1 MKTFSLKNTEVV
13 RDWVVFDASDKILG
27 RFATKIADKLRGK
40 DKPTFTP
47 HVDGGDFVIVIN
59 ADKLKVTG
67 NKAEQ
72 KKYFKHSLYPGGL
85 KEKSYKE
92 VLESTPERIIENS
105 VKWMLPK
112 NKLGKSIIKKL
123 KVYSG
128 SEHPHESQNPSVWNP
143 KIWAVKDF
151 MRQAEGKHLQ
161 PEYIYLKEKAQ

>member
-1 MKTFSLKNTEVV
+1 MKTFSLKNTEVA

-47 HVDGGDFVIVIN
+47 HVDGGDFVVVIN

-92 VLESTPERIIENS
+92 VLESTPERIIENA
-105 VKWMLPK
+105 VKGMLPK

-143 KIWAVKDF
+143 KI
-151 MRQAEGKHLQ
+151 
-161 PEYIYLKEKAQ
+161 

>member
-1 MKTFSLKNTEVV
+1 MKTFSLKNTEVS

-59 ADKLKVTG
+59 ADKVKVTG

-72 KKYFKHSLYPGGL
+72 KKYYKHSLYPGGL
-85 KEKSYKE
+85 KEKSFKE
-92 VLESTPERIIENS
+92 VLKSTPERIIENA
-105 VKWMLPK
+105 VKGMLPK

-143 KIWAVKDF
+143 KI
-151 MRQAEGKHLQ
+151 
-161 PEYIYLKEKAQ
+161 

>member
-1 MKTFSLKNTEVV
+1 MKTFSLKSTEVV
-13 RDWVVFDASDKILG
+13 RDWVVFDASDKVLG

-40 DKPTFTP
+40 DKPTYTP
-47 HVDGGDFVIVIN
+47 HVDGGDFVVVIN
-59 ADKLKVTG
+59 ADKVKVTG

-72 KKYFKHSLYPGGL
+72 KKYYKHSLYPGGL

-92 VLESTPERIIENS
+92 LLESSPERIIENA
-105 VKWMLPK
+105 VKGMLPK

-143 KIWAVKDF
+143 KI
-151 MRQAEGKHLQ
+151 
-161 PEYIYLKEKAQ
+161 

>member
-1 MKTFSLKNTEVV
+1 MKTFSLKNTEVA

-47 HVDGGDFVIVIN
+47 HVDGGDFVVVIN
-59 ADKLKVTG
+59 AEKVKVTG

-72 KKYFKHSLYPGGL
+72 KKYYKHSLYPGGL

-92 VLESTPERIIENS
+92 VLESTPERIIENA
-105 VKWMLPK
+105 VKGMLPK

-143 KIWAVKDF
+143 KI
-151 MRQAEGKHLQ
+151 
-161 PEYIYLKEKAQ
+161 

>member
-1 MKTFSLKNTEVV
+1 MKTFSLKNTEVS

-47 HVDGGDFVIVIN
+47 HVDSGDFVVVIN
-59 ADKLKVTG
+59 ADKVKVTG

-72 KKYFKHSLYPGGL
+72 KKYYKHSLYPGGL

-92 VLESTPERIIENS
+92 VLESTPERIIENA
-105 VKWMLPK
+105 VKGMLPK

-143 KIWAVKDF
+143 KI
-151 MRQAEGKHLQ
+151 
-161 PEYIYLKEKAQ
+161 

>member
-1 MKTFSLKNTEVV
+1 MKTFSLKNSEVS
-13 RDWVVFDASDKILG
+13 RNWVVFDASDKILG

-47 HVDGGDFVIVIN
+47 HVDGGDFVVVIN
-59 ADKLKVTG
+59 ADKVKVTG

-72 KKYFKHSLYPGGL
+72 KKYYKHSLYPGGL

-92 VLESTPERIIENS
+92 VLESTPQRIIENA
-105 VKWMLPK
+105 VKGMLPK

-143 KIWAVKDF
+143 KI
-151 MRQAEGKHLQ
+151 
-161 PEYIYLKEKAQ
+161 

>member
-1 MKTFSLKNTEVV
+1 MKTFSLKNTEVS

-47 HVDGGDFVIVIN
+47 HVDGGDFVVVIN
-59 ADKLKVTG
+59 ADKVKVTG

-72 KKYFKHSLYPGGL
+72 KKYYKHSLYPGGL
-85 KEKSYKE
+85 KENSYKE
-92 VLESTPERIIENS
+92 VLESTPERIIENA
-105 VKWMLPK
+105 VKGMLPK

-143 KIWAVKDF
+143 KI
-151 MRQAEGKHLQ
+151 
-161 PEYIYLKEKAQ
+161 